1 MRHVALTDQRP
12 STEPAQTT
20 RRRVGDLLLPLV
32 VFAVARVVSGVM
44 LAVAARR
51 QPDLTDYPFWHV
63 EGTRPAQPSYLE
75 ILSNWDGQWFK
86 TIAVHGYGGVEAE
99 EASGQSALAF
109 SPVYPALVRAVMAV
123 TGLGFEAAASAVSLV
138 ASAAAVVL
146 LFRWLLVTRGRGPA
160 VAAVVVLSFF
170 PAAPVLQAAYSD
182 GVALLLVVVL
192 LRAVAEDRWRVVWVV
207 APVLA
212 LTRPVLLPVALLMLV
227 VRWRAE
233 GGRVG
238 RMLADRRFVARFV
251 GIGALAF
258 LWPVLAGVISGSP
271 TAYSTTLQAWRAD
284 GLSVGGWFSGLWTN
298 GLQVPAVLA
307 AVLLA
312 ALVVLRLRRR
322 TPQGAADHLGTWAG
336 AYLVFVLATAPPNAG
351 IIRHTLLTLVP
362 LGALGPM
369 AAGLTPRRRALLLGA
384 VVAVEVVLMW
394 MWVRYVFVVGD
405 VSSARIP

>member
-1 MRHVALTDQRP
+1 MALTDQRP
-12 STEPAQTT
+12 STEPAQTA

-32 VFAVARVVSGVM
+32 VFAVARVVSGAM
-44 LAVAARR
+44 LTVAARR

-63 EGTRPAQPSYLE
+63 EGTRPAGPSYLE

-86 TIAVHGYGGVEAE
+86 TIALHGYGGVEAA

-109 SPVYPALVRAVMAV
+109 SPVYPAVVRAVMAV
-123 TGLGFEAAASAVSLV
+123 TGLGFEAAATTVSLL

-160 VAAVVVLSFF
+160 VAAVAVLSFF

-182 GVALLLVVVL
+182 GLALLLVVVL
-192 LRAVAEDRWRVVWVV
+192 LRAVAEDRWRVAWAV
-207 APVLA
+207 APLLA

-233 GGRVG
+233 GGRLRAV
-238 RMLADRRFVARFV
+238 LADRRFLARVA

-258 LWPVLAGVISGSP
+258 LWPVLAGVISGSAA
-271 TAYSTTLQAWRAD
+271 AYSETLKAWRSD

-307 AVLLA
+307 AVLLV
-312 ALVVLRLRRR
+312 ALVALRLRRR
-322 TPQGAADHLGTWAG
+322 VPDGPADHLGTWAG

-362 LGALGPM
+362 LGTVGPM
-369 AAGLTPRRRALLLGA
+369 AADLPPRRRAVLLG
-384 VVAVEVVLMW
+384 VVVVLEVVLMW
-394 MWVRYVFVVGD
+394 LWVRYVFVVAD
-405 VSSARIP
+405 PDAARIP